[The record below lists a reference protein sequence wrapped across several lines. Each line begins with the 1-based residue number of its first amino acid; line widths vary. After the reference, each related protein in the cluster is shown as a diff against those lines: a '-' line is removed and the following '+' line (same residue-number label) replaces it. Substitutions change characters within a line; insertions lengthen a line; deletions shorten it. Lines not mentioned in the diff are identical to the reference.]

1 MVGHFDWKHSYL
13 IEKNVSITFILPS
26 RWQDGAESLGIEITR
41 CLCFGIMTYSYNSL
55 SRKVRNLKWPF
66 MELVIRWLNN
76 FRMSGGSRL
85 NMMIALMGLTMM
97 VVFYATGI
105 IAFILSKAGSKSLI
119 SFVRHKQCD
128 QIGRF
133 IGLWAT
139 ISKNGATISMAK
151 SPKFFSN
158 FCKGTKI
165 FIFSSEIIFGQ
176 I

>member
-1 MVGHFDWKHSYL
+1 MLVVSMMVGHFDWKHSYL

-85 NMMIALMGLTMM
+85 NMMITLMGLTMM
-97 VVFYATGI
+97 VVLCNRNHRI
-105 IAFILSKAGSKSLI
+105 HSVKSW
-119 SFVRHKQCD
+119 FD
-128 QIGRF
+128 
-133 IGLWAT
+133 
-139 ISKNGATISMAK
+139 
-151 SPKFFSN
+151 KFN
-158 FCKGTKI
+158 IVCTP
-165 FIFSSEIIFGQ
+165 
-176 I
+176 